1 MYKDT
6 LKLNTKASQKRVELP
21 ADYDRILQSITLLAP
36 AQKVSLDIDV
46 THKAVLPAVLESAL
60 LLVAQIET
68 VSPVELGNFFGLEDH
83 ERQVLVSE
91 MIDTGLVRFNGEGDI
106 STTTKLNMQRRE
118 GAADEGI
125 SIEDV
130 ENFRD
135 FTFVDLCTGH
145 IQPKCAEE
153 LQKGLPELTRKVN
166 RSDFTDIISEQ
177 FSRFQAC
184 LPDIKSKRALRS
196 PKARLYR
203 VNRAS
208 VARSGLKQQVSL
220 DIHAH
225 HDPLKGIRLDA
236 KLLDYKSE
244 HATLMENSGLKN
256 VAMSWLHNRSHDICT
271 TTLEDYCDLARDDVI
286 RRYIKCNGTID
297 LGRLLHDRQ
306 HKRTGYGNS
315 NVQRMMIGPLYA
327 APNRA
332 TLTKWVERHS
342 KNERMHHGIWLG
354 ATNELFG
361 ASLGLE
367 SFMKKMNEDLNLGER
382 NSSLNVAFHADS
394 VVYNELNRIKN
405 MFGNRTDD
413 KLRVFAKGKSESH
426 LEFMVFPGENG
437 IALVQY
443 HAKIDPSLGFAGLTI
458 PIGYCTTDPHQV
470 ELLWE
475 QVRQRI
481 QAGLRSV
488 DSEDNS
494 LSQLD
499 KQLQCESSNLKK
511 LIEDET
517 ERKLLDLMKKFNC

>member
-1 MYKDT
+1 MLKGT
-6 LKLNTKASQKRVELP
+6 LKLNTEASQQRIELP
-21 ADYDRILQSITLLAP
+21 SDYDRILQSITLLAP

-46 THKAVLPAVLESAL
+46 THKAVLPAVIESAL

-91 MIDTGLVRFNGEGDI
+91 MVDTGLVRFNDEGDI

-125 SIEDV
+125 AIEDV

-145 IQPKCAEE
+145 IQPKCTEE
-153 LQKGLPELTRKVN
+153 LQKGLPELPRKVN
-166 RSDFTDIISEQ
+166 RSDFTEIISEQ

-184 LPDIKSKRALRS
+184 LPDIRSKRALRS
-196 PKARLYR
+196 HKARLYR

-225 HDPLKGIRLDA
+225 HDPLKGIRFDA

-244 HATLMENSGLKN
+244 HATLMENSGLKTE
-256 VAMSWLHNRSHDICT
+256 AISWLHNRSHDIDT

-286 RRYIKCNGTID
+286 RRYIKSNGTLD

-306 HKRTGYGNS
+306 RKKTGYGNS
-315 NVQRMMIGPLYA
+315 AQRMMIGPMYA

-342 KNERMHHGIWLG
+342 KKKRMHHGIWLG
-354 ATNELFG
+354 ATNDLFG

-367 SFMKKMNEDLNLGER
+367 SFMKMMNEDLNQGER
-382 NSSLNVAFHADS
+382 NSSLNLVFHAEGYGECRS
-394 VVYNELNRIKN
+394 IKN
-405 MFGNRTDD
+405 MFGSRTDD
-413 KLRVFAKGKSESH
+413 KLRVFARGKSESH
-426 LEFMVFPGENG
+426 LEIMVFPGESG
-437 IALVQY
+437 IALIQY
-443 HAKIDPSLGFAGLTI
+443 HAKIDPSLGFGGLTI
-458 PIGYCTTDPHQV
+458 PIGYTTTDPEQIAF
-470 ELLWE
+470 LWE
-475 QVRQRI
+475 QLRQRI
-481 QAGLRSV
+481 QGGLCSV
-488 DSEDNS
+488 DNEQNYFP
-494 LSQLD
+494 LLD
-499 KQLQCESSNLKK
+499 KQLQCETSNLEKLLVDESEKK
-511 LIEDET
+511 L
-517 ERKLLDLMKKFNC
+517 KDLVDKFNR

>member
-1 MYKDT
+1 MHKGT
-6 LKLNTKASQKRVELP
+6 LKLNTETSQPRIELP
-21 ADYDRILQSITLLAP
+21 TDYIRLLQSITLLAP
-36 AQKVSLDIDV
+36 ALKVSLDIDV

-91 MIDTGLVRFNGEGDI
+91 MIDTGLVRFNDDGDI

-125 SIEDV
+125 AIEDV

-145 IQPKCAEE
+145 IQPKCSEE
-153 LQKGLPELTRKVN
+153 LQKGLPDLPRKVN
-166 RSDFTDIISEQ
+166 LSDFTEIISEQ
-177 FSRFQAC
+177 FIRFQAC
-184 LPDIKSKRALRS
+184 LPDIRSKQALRN

-208 VARSGLKQQVSL
+208 VAQSGLKQQVSL

-236 KLLDYKSE
+236 KLLHYKSD
-244 HATLMENSGLKN
+244 HATLMENSGLKTE
-256 VAMSWLHNRSHDICT
+256 AMSWLHTRSHDIAT

-286 RRYIKCNGTID
+286 RRYIKRNGTLD

-306 HKRTGYGNS
+306 RKKTGYGNS
-315 NVQRMMIGPLYA
+315 TVQRMIIGPIYA
-327 APNRA
+327 ASNRA
-332 TLTKWVERHS
+332 TLTKWAERHS
-342 KNERMHHGIWLG
+342 KKERMHQGIWLG

-367 SFMKKMNEDLNLGER
+367 SFIKKMNEDLNIGER
-382 NSSLNVAFHADS
+382 NSCLNLAFHADS
-394 VVYNELNRIKN
+394 DDYNKRKRINN
-405 MFGNRTDD
+405 MFGRRTDD
-413 KLRVFAKGKSESH
+413 KLRVFARGKSESH
-426 LEFMVFPGENG
+426 LEFIVFPGEKG
-437 IALVQY
+437 IALIQY
-443 HAKIDPSLGFAGLTI
+443 HAKIDPSLGFGGLTI
-458 PIGYCTTDPHQV
+458 PIGYSTTEPDQV
-470 ELLWE
+470 AFLWE

-481 QAGLRSV
+481 QAKLH
-488 DSEDNS
+488 S
-494 LSQLD
+494 LNNEGEPLTLIN
-499 KQLQCESSNLKK
+499 KQLQCEQSNLKK
-511 LIEDET
+511 LIEDES
-517 ERKLLDLMKKFNC
+517 EQRLQDLLNKFNC